1 MKKLFDERE
10 LVKKVLEQEVREPG
24 LILHYCENT
33 EIDRSNLQIF
43 QRITETKD
51 FSDEY
56 QRSIRTFFLLSYR
69 FGSSTCNK
77 NRTIFSVDFHNFLS
91 NSKNQNFFILIS

>member
-1 MKKLFDERE
+1 MAYPRIYTEDAVILFQDAKQRRYASTVDYNMKKLFDERE

-56 QRSIRTFFLLSYR
+56 QRSI
-69 FGSSTCNK
+69 
-77 NRTIFSVDFHNFLS
+77 
-91 NSKNQNFFILIS
+91 

>member
-43 QRITETKD
+43 QRT
-51 FSDEY
+51 
-56 QRSIRTFFLLSYR
+56 QRRR
-69 FGSSTCNK
+69 
-77 NRTIFSVDFHNFLS
+77 IFPMNTREVSERNFLTITV
-91 NSKNQNFFILIS
+91 QISGERIWTII